1 MKKINILISTFFG
14 NGYISKIPGTFTSL
28 STLIILYILFE
39 VLQFK
44 NLNYIL
50 ILYSIIFFYSF
61 YAVMDSETEFEN
73 KDPRQIV
80 IDEVLGQAMPLIL
93 IVYLSSKNLINIPVE
108 IYYLL
113 SFILFRFFDIVKPF
127 PVSYFDKQH
136 KNFFGIIMDDIMAGL
151 YTMLIIYLISF
162 KILMS
167 IDKLHKK
174 LIKKKHYI
182 CSRILHR
189 WFIIK

>member
-14 NGYISKIPGTFTSL
+14 NGYVSKIPGTFTSL
-28 STLIILYILFE
+28 STTILLYVLFE
-39 VLQFK
+39 ILQFK

-108 IYYLL
+108 IYYFL

-151 YTMLIIYLISF
+151 YTILIIYFVSF
-162 KILMS
+162 K
-167 IDKLHKK
+167 
-174 LIKKKHYI
+174 
-182 CSRILHR
+182 
-189 WFIIK
+189 F

>member
-14 NGYISKIPGTFTSL
+14 NGYISRIPGTFTSL

-39 VLQFK
+39 ILQFK

-50 ILYSIIFFYSF
+50 ILYSITFFYSF
-61 YAVMDSETEFEN
+61 YAVMDAATEFEN

-80 IDEVLGQAMPLIL
+80 IDEVVGQAMPLIL
-93 IVYLSSKNLINIPVE
+93 IVYLSSNNLINIPVE

-113 SFILFRFFDIVKPF
+113 SFILFRFFDIIKPF

-162 KILMS
+162 K
-167 IDKLHKK
+167 
-174 LIKKKHYI
+174 
-182 CSRILHR
+182 
-189 WFIIK
+189 F

>member
-28 STLIILYILFE
+28 STTIILYVFFE
-39 VLQFK
+39 ILQFK

-93 IVYLSSKNLINIPVE
+93 ILYLSSKNLINIPVE
-108 IYYLL
+108 IYYFL

-151 YTMLIIYLISF
+151 YTMLIIYLISLKF
-162 KILMS
+162 
-167 IDKLHKK
+167 
-174 LIKKKHYI
+174 
-182 CSRILHR
+182 
-189 WFIIK
+189 

>member
-1 MKKINILISTFFG
+1 MKKINLLISTFFG

-39 VLQFK
+39 ILQFK

-50 ILYSIIFFYSF
+50 ILYSITFFYSF

-93 IVYLSSKNLINIPVE
+93 IVYLSSKNLINFPVE

-151 YTMLIIYLISF
+151 YTMLIIYLVSVKF
-162 KILMS
+162 
-167 IDKLHKK
+167 
-174 LIKKKHYI
+174 
-182 CSRILHR
+182 
-189 WFIIK
+189 

>member
-1 MKKINILISTFFG
+1 MKKLNILISTFFG

-28 STLIILYILFE
+28 ITLIILYILFE
-39 VLQFK
+39 VLNFK

-93 IVYLSSKNLINIPVE
+93 IVYLSSHNLISIPVE

-113 SFILFRFFDIVKPF
+113 SFIFFRFFDIVKPF
-127 PVSYFDKQH
+127 PINLVDKH
-136 KNFFGIIMDDIMAGL
+136 LKNASGVILDDVLAGIL
-151 YTMLIIYLISF
+151 VCIIIAYVF
-162 KILMS
+162 
-167 IDKLHKK
+167 
-174 LIKKKHYI
+174 
-182 CSRILHR
+182 
-189 WFIIK
+189 

>member
-1 MKKINILISTFFG
+1 MKKINVLISTFFG

-39 VLQFK
+39 VLQFN

-61 YAVMDSETEFEN
+61 YAVMDSEMEFDN

-151 YTMLIIYLISF
+151 YTMLIIYLVSF
-162 KILMS
+162 K
-167 IDKLHKK
+167 
-174 LIKKKHYI
+174 
-182 CSRILHR
+182 
-189 WFIIK
+189 F

>member
-1 MKKINILISTFFG
+1 MKKINVLISTFFG
-14 NGYISKIPGTFTSL
+14 NGYISKIPGTFTSF

-50 ILYSIIFFYSF
+50 ILYSITFFYSF
-61 YAVMDSETEFEN
+61 YAVMDSATEFEN
-73 KDPRQIV
+73 TDPRQIV

-93 IVYLSSKNLINIPVE
+93 IVYLSSKIQINIPVE
-108 IYYLL
+108 IYYFL

-151 YTMLIIYLISF
+151 YTMIIIYLISLKF
-162 KILMS
+162 
-167 IDKLHKK
+167 
-174 LIKKKHYI
+174 
-182 CSRILHR
+182 
-189 WFIIK
+189 

>member
-1 MKKINILISTFFG
+1 MKKINLLISTFFG

-50 ILYSIIFFYSF
+50 ILYSITFFYSF

-80 IDEVLGQAMPLIL
+80 IDEVLGQAMPLIFV
-93 IVYLSSKNLINIPVE
+93 VYLSSKNLLDLPIE
-108 IYYLL
+108 IYYFL
-113 SFILFRFFDIVKPF
+113 SFILFRFFDIIKPF
-127 PVSYFDKQH
+127 PVSYFDKKH

-151 YTMLIIYLISF
+151 YTMLILYLLSF
-162 KILMS
+162 K
-167 IDKLHKK
+167 
-174 LIKKKHYI
+174 
-182 CSRILHR
+182 
-189 WFIIK
+189 F

>member
-1 MKKINILISTFFG
+1 MKKINLLISTFFG
-14 NGYISKIPGTFTSL
+14 NGHISKIPGTFTSL
-28 STLIILYILFE
+28 STSIILYILFE
-39 VLQFK
+39 LFNFK
-44 NLNYIL
+44 NLSYIL
-50 ILYSIIFFYSF
+50 ILYSIVFFYSF

-93 IVYLSSKNLINIPVE
+93 IVYLSTNKMINIPVE

-127 PVSYFDKQH
+127 PVSYFDKKH

-151 YTMLIIYLISF
+151 YSMIIIYLF
-162 KILMS
+162 A
-167 IDKLHKK
+167 
-174 LIKKKHYI
+174 IK
-182 CSRILHR
+182 
-189 WFIIK
+189 F

>member
-1 MKKINILISTFFG
+1 MKKINVLISTFFG

-28 STLIILYILFE
+28 STLIILYIFFE
-39 VLQFK
+39 ILHFN

-61 YAVMDSETEFEN
+61 YAVMDSEMEFDN

-93 IVYLSSKNLINIPVE
+93 LVYLSSKNLINIPIE

-136 KNFFGIIMDDIMAGL
+136 KNFFGIIMDDIVAGL
-151 YTMLIIYLISF
+151 YTMLIIYLVSF
-162 KILMS
+162 K
-167 IDKLHKK
+167 
-174 LIKKKHYI
+174 
-182 CSRILHR
+182 
-189 WFIIK
+189 F

>member
-1 MKKINILISTFFG
+1 MKKINVLISTFFG

-28 STLIILYILFE
+28 STLIILYIFFE
-39 VLQFK
+39 VLHFN

-61 YAVMDSETEFEN
+61 YAVMDSETEFDN

-93 IVYLSSKNLINIPVE
+93 LVYLSSKNLINIPIE

-136 KNFFGIIMDDIMAGL
+136 KNFFGIIMDDIVAGL
-151 YTMLIIYLISF
+151 YTMLIIYLVSF
-162 KILMS
+162 K
-167 IDKLHKK
+167 
-174 LIKKKHYI
+174 
-182 CSRILHR
+182 
-189 WFIIK
+189 F

>member
-14 NGYISKIPGTFTSL
+14 NGYVSFIPGTLTSL
-28 STLIILYILFE
+28 STLIILYFFFE
-39 VLQFK
+39 VFNFK

-61 YAVMDSETEFEN
+61 YAVMDSENEFEN

-80 IDEVLGQAMPLIL
+80 IDEVLGQAMPIIL
-93 IVYLSSKNLINIPVE
+93 IVYLSSNNLINIPVE
-108 IYYLL
+108 IYYLI
-113 SFILFRFFDIVKPF
+113 SFFLFRFFDIVKPF

-151 YTMLIIYLISF
+151 YTMIIIYIISLKF
-162 KILMS
+162 
-167 IDKLHKK
+167 
-174 LIKKKHYI
+174 
-182 CSRILHR
+182 
-189 WFIIK
+189 

>member
-1 MKKINILISTFFG
+1 MKKINLLISTFFG
-14 NGYISKIPGTFTSL
+14 NGYISRIPGTFTSL

-39 VLQFK
+39 ILQFK

-50 ILYSIIFFYSF
+50 ILYSITFFYSF

-80 IDEVLGQAMPLIL
+80 IDEVLGQALPLIL

-113 SFILFRFFDIVKPF
+113 SFVVFRFFDIIKPF
-127 PVSYFDKQH
+127 PVSYFDKNF
-136 KNFFGIIMDDIMAGL
+136 KNSFGVIMDDVCAGFYVVL
-151 YTMLIIYLISF
+151 SLICFMVFSSY
-162 KILMS
+162 
-167 IDKLHKK
+167 
-174 LIKKKHYI
+174 
-182 CSRILHR
+182 
-189 WFIIK
+189 FI

>member
-1 MKKINILISTFFG
+1 MKKINVIISTFFG
-14 NGYISKIPGTFTSL
+14 NGYISRIPGTFTSL

-39 VLQFK
+39 ILQFK

-108 IYYLL
+108 IYYFI

-151 YTMLIIYLISF
+151 YTMLIIYLISLKF
-162 KILMS
+162 
-167 IDKLHKK
+167 
-174 LIKKKHYI
+174 
-182 CSRILHR
+182 
-189 WFIIK
+189 

>member
-1 MKKINILISTFFG
+1 MKKINVLISTFFG

-28 STLIILYILFE
+28 NTLIILYILFE
-39 VLQFK
+39 VLNFK

-93 IVYLSSKNLINIPVE
+93 IVYLSSKNLTSIPIE

-136 KNFFGIIMDDIMAGL
+136 KNFFGIIMDDIVAGL
-151 YTMLIIYLISF
+151 YTMLIIYLVSF
-162 KILMS
+162 K
-167 IDKLHKK
+167 
-174 LIKKKHYI
+174 
-182 CSRILHR
+182 
-189 WFIIK
+189 F

>member
-1 MKKINILISTFFG
+1 MKKLNVIISTFFG

-50 ILYSIIFFYSF
+50 ILFSITFFYSF

-127 PVSYFDKQH
+127 PVSYFDNQH

-151 YTMLIIYLISF
+151 YTILIIYFFSF
-162 KILMS
+162 K
-167 IDKLHKK
+167 
-174 LIKKKHYI
+174 
-182 CSRILHR
+182 
-189 WFIIK
+189 F

>member
-1 MKKINILISTFFG
+1 MKKINLLISTFFG
-14 NGYISKIPGTFTSL
+14 NGYVSFIPGTLTSL
-28 STLIILYILFE
+28 STLIILYFFFE
-39 VLQFK
+39 VFNFK

-61 YAVMDSETEFEN
+61 YAVMDSENEFEN

-80 IDEVLGQAMPLIL
+80 IDEVLGQAMPIIL
-93 IVYLSSKNLINIPVE
+93 IVYLSSNNLINIPVE

-113 SFILFRFFDIVKPF
+113 SFFLFRFFDIVKPF

-151 YTMLIIYLISF
+151 YTMIIIYIISLKF
-162 KILMS
+162 
-167 IDKLHKK
+167 
-174 LIKKKHYI
+174 
-182 CSRILHR
+182 
-189 WFIIK
+189 

>member
-1 MKKINILISTFFG
+1 MKRINLLISTFFG

-50 ILYSIIFFYSF
+50 ILYSIVFFYSF
-61 YAVMDSETEFEN
+61 YAVMDSETEFDN

-80 IDEVLGQAMPLIL
+80 IDEVLGQAMPLIF
-93 IVYLSSKNLINIPVE
+93 IIYLSSKNLINIPVE

-162 KILMS
+162 K
-167 IDKLHKK
+167 
-174 LIKKKHYI
+174 
-182 CSRILHR
+182 
-189 WFIIK
+189 F